1 MPNKSSWESTSD
13 ALKDAIELENH
24 VYNEIIRI
32 HRIADKTCKDV
43 HVSLPFVN
51 FLLANIY
58 ITNHVFTF

>member
-1 MPNKSSWESTSD
+1 MPNKSSWESTTE

-43 HVSLPFVN
+43 HVSL
-51 FLLANIY
+51 LLTICY
-58 ITNHVFTF
+58 